1 VVDFINAWRP
11 RTGLPLKLFLEA
23 LAIGRERYRDWCR
36 RYGKVNEHNGW
47 VVRDHEILA
56 EEREQIIAFYE
67 ANSLEGYR
75 RLTYMMIDADLVYV
89 SPSTTYR
96 VLLAAGLMRRKGPKK
111 SKKGTGFK
119 QPGTPH
125 RHWHIDITYIKIKG
139 IFYYLILVLDG
150 YSRYIVGWDLRP
162 QMTEQ
167 DVEIAVQKAREAF
180 PAATPRLISDNG
192 SQFIA
197 KEFKQFLGLVGMTH
211 TTTSPYYPQSNGKLE
226 RCNKTIK
233 DYLRTSYLA
242 DFADGYRLIGEF
254 IVYYNTERLHSAIGY
269 VAPAVKLA
277 RREQA
282 IFQEREAKL
291 QAARAAR
298 QAQRQANTACPVH

>member
-1 VVDFINAWRP
+1 
-11 RTGLPLKLFLEA
+11 
-23 LAIGRERYRDWCR
+23 
-36 RYGKVNEHNGW
+36 
-47 VVRDHEILA
+47 
-56 EEREQIIAFYE
+56 
-67 ANSLEGYR
+67 
-75 RLTYMMIDADLVYV
+75 MIDADLVYV

-96 VLLAAGLMRRKGPKK
+96 VLLAAGLMHRKDPKK

-197 KEFKQFLGLVGMTH
+197 KEFKHFLGLVGMTH

-233 DYLRTSYLA
+233 DYLRTNYLA

-254 IVYYNTERLHSAIGY
+254 IVYYNSERLHSAIGY
-269 VAPAVKLA
+269 VAPAAKLA